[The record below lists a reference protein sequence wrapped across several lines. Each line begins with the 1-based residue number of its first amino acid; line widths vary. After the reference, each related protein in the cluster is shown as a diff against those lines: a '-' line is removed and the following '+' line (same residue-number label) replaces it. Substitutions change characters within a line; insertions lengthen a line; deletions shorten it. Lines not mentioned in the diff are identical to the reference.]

1 MTNCINCGSPIQGKA
16 DRCANCGYVAPK
28 REPASIAPVPVVRP
42 TAKVEPAA
50 ERRARPVSMGAAA
63 PTPGLGVVRQVSVLD
78 QPRSGG
84 CLRAAGALLAGA
96 LVLVVIVQSMDEI
109 ISRALPFLVIG
120 VLLYALLSWVGIG
133 AVLGRMFLGGAGLA
147 AGAALR
153 GAGGRQRT
161 NPMLVFTISPADGRS
176 DRLLD
181 VRLPG
186 HCEGIGVGDTVQVQG
201 YRWWGR
207 LEAIWVRNHT
217 RGRLFMRAGLVGN
230 IINAVFIAVLIIM
243 LIGLTSGATSAS

>member
-1 MTNCINCGSPIQGKA
+1 MTNCINCGSPIQGDA
-16 DRCANCGYVAPK
+16 PRCANCGYVAPK
-28 REPASIAPVPVVRP
+28 REPVNAAPAPAVRSTVQIEPV
-42 TAKVEPAA
+42 TEH
-50 ERRARPVSMGAAA
+50 RARPVRTAASVSA
-63 PTPGLGVVRQVSVLD
+63 PGLGVVRQVSVLD

-84 CLRAAGALLAGA
+84 CLRAIGALLAGA

-109 ISRALPFLVIG
+109 ISCALPFLVIG

-133 AVLGRMFLGGAGLA
+133 AALGRMFWGGAGLA

-207 LEAIWVRNHT
+207 LEALWVRNHT

-230 IINAVFIAVLIIM
+230 IINLAFIAVLIIM
-243 LIGLTSGATSAS
+243 LIGSTSGATSTP